1 MRILILG
8 AGGDH
13 RTEASI
19 QRAAT
24 TLGHTARVLDALGW
38 RRRLGGLAPS
48 FLRWRAERFA
58 PDYVLCTRHAIAA
71 GAGTIKSI
79 VARRDSVFWYFDAA
93 SPLPERVVTLSR
105 LTGRSF
111 ATYGYQVEALRR
123 AGAPVAHFLPQGLD
137 PEIDYPA
144 DSAPPTYHCDVS
156 FIGSG
161 QYPRRYPV
169 LQAVAGSC
177 RLQIRG
183 PGWNSAPGDLPV
195 AGGRMVGRELA
206 PAIRGAAISLGV
218 DALPEQRQEK
228 RGGTSN
234 RLWRVLG
241 AGGLFLGEHVEGVE
255 HFAAQGEHAV
265 WYRGKE
271 DAVEQVRRLLADPD
285 LRRRIADSGR
295 AYAVAHHTYRHR
307 LALLLAGQG
316 YTST

>member
-19 QRAAT
+19 ARAAAS
-24 TLGHTARVLDALGW
+24 LGHAATVLDALGW

-79 VARRDSVFWYFDAA
+79 VARRDSGFWYFDAA
-93 SPLPERVVTLSR
+93 SPLSESVVSLAR
-105 LTGRSF
+105 LTARSF
-111 ATYGYQVEALRR
+111 ATYGYQVEALRG
-123 AGAPVAHFLPQGLD
+123 AGAPIAHFLPQGLD

-144 DSAPPTYHCDVS
+144 DSAPSTFHCDVS
-156 FIGSG
+156 FVGSG

-169 LQAVAGSC
+169 LQAIAESC

-183 PGWNSAPGDLPV
+183 PGWDGAPGNLPIT
-195 AGGRMVGRELA
+195 GGRMVGHELA
-206 PAIRGAAISLGV
+206 RAIRGAAISLGV
-218 DALPEQRQEK
+218 DALPEQRQETQ
-228 RGGTSN
+228 GGTSN

-241 AGGLFLGEHVEGVE
+241 AGGLFLGEHVEGIDR
-255 HFAAQGEHAV
+255 FAVDGEQAV
-265 WYRGKE
+265 WYHSKE

-285 LRRRIADSGR
+285 LRRRIADAGR
-295 AYAVAHHTYRHR
+295 AYAVANHTYRHR
-307 LALLLAGQG
+307 LELLLAGQG